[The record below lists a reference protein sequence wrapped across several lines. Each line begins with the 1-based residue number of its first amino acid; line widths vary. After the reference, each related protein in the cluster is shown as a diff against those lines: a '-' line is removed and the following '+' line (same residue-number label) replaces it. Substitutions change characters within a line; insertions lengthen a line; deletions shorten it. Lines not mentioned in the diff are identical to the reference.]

1 MSQKKKEKG
10 EENKMLTIEALVGS
24 LVIPPNKINKLF
36 YKMFKAG
43 MNNQKLHP
51 DDDSYDDITFKDN
64 LNKIINS
71 LGKSKSKW
79 AKGGES
85 TK

>member
-1 MSQKKKEKG
+1 MKKQQYLK
-10 EENKMLTIEALVGS
+10 IEALVGS

-43 MNNQKLHP
+43 MTNQKLHP
-51 DDDSYDDITFKDN
+51 DDDSYDEITFLDN

-79 AKGGES
+79 ATGG
-85 TK
+85 KKCK